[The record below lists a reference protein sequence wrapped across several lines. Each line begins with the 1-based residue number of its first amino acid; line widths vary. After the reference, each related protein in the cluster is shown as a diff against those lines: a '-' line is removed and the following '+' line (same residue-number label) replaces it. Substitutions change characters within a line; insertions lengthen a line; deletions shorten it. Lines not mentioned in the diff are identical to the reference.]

1 MLFSGMIPVF
11 VFLHIFL
18 RTLPTIL
25 FQISKTHTHFI
36 YCPIS
41 CQISIYDFVPN
52 FQIPLFVK
60 NIRFFLCM
68 SSKNTFASDLL
79 TILILYIPCTLKS
92 RFTHIFL
99 INRSEFPVMV
109 QTLYFSILQHFS
121 CFMHAY
127 NTIIPDV
134 SLQSHYRIFVF
145 YLTIGL
151 NVFMAINPAQK
162 KVVVAIII
170 SKKNIF

>member
-18 RTLPTIL
+18 RILPTIL

-60 NIRFFLCM
+60 NLRSFLCM
-68 SSKNTFASDLL
+68 SSKILL
-79 TILILYIPCTLKS
+79 HLIFSLFSYYTYHAHLNPVSLISFLSIVPNFPLWFKLC
-92 RFTHIFL
+92 IFW
-99 INRSEFPVMV
+99 
-109 QTLYFSILQHFS
+109 YFSILAVL
-121 CFMHAY
+121 CML
-127 NTIIPDV
+127 II
-134 SLQSHYRIFVF
+134 R
-145 YLTIGL
+145 
-151 NVFMAINPAQK
+151 
-162 KVVVAIII
+162 
-170 SKKNIF
+170 